1 MRSGPGRVGRGSGSE
16 SQGDGDMVEMKE
28 KRKFNFVT
36 LGLLAVVI
44 ILGALIYFG
53 VV

>member
-1 MRSGPGRVGRGSGSE
+1 
-16 SQGDGDMVEMKE
+16 MVKMKE

-44 ILGALIYFG
+44 VFGALIYFG
-53 VV
+53 VI